1 VSAVSFDHLRRLT
14 DDGGLYEHALLDV
27 PRPEHGYCVDDVAR
41 GLVVVCRE
49 PIDEADAHADL
60 RAAYLAFVL
69 EAQAPDGRFRN
80 RRAIDLTWSGPA
92 TVGDCWG
99 RALWSLGEV
108 VARPRSSAEGSS
120 ALLAFE
126 RGAAWWTPWP
136 RAMAFAMLGAAG
148 VHSAHPDNRAAREM
162 LAVGAQRLSRPAPT
176 DDWPWPEQRLTYA
189 NAVIP
194 EALLAAGSALDND
207 RMIENALVL
216 LEWLVTIQTY
226 LGNLSVVPVGGRGPA
241 EPSTRFDQQPI
252 EVSSLADAAAR
263 ALSITGDA
271 RWSQV
276 ITMAAAWFDGAND
289 SGTVLHDP
297 VTGGGFDGLEA
308 RGRNENQGAEST
320 LALLSTMQHAR
331 ALRVP

>member
-1 VSAVSFDHLRRLT
+1 VSAVSFAHLRRLT

-41 GLVVVCRE
+41 GLVVVSRE
-49 PIDEADAHADL
+49 PVDEEDIHADL
-60 RAAYLAFVL
+60 RASYLAFVL

-80 RRAIDLTWSGPA
+80 RRATDLTWSGPA

-99 RALWSLGEV
+99 RALWGLGEV
-108 VARPRSSAEGSS
+108 VARPRSSTEGS
-120 ALLAFE
+120 AARLAFE

-148 VHSAHPDNRAAREM
+148 VHSAHPDDRAALEL
-162 LAVGAQRLSRPAPT
+162 LAVGAQRLSRPAQT
-176 DDWPWPEQRLTYA
+176 DDWPWPELRLTYA

-194 EALLAAGSALDND
+194 EALLAAGSALGND
-207 RMIENALVL
+207 RMVDDALQL
-216 LEWLVTIQTY
+216 LEWLVRIQTY

-241 EPSTRFDQQPI
+241 EPITRFDQQPI

-263 ALSITGDA
+263 ALRITGDA
-271 RWSQV
+271 KWRRV
-276 ITMAAAWFDGAND
+276 ITMAAAWFEGSND
-289 SGTVLHDP
+289 SGTVLHDH